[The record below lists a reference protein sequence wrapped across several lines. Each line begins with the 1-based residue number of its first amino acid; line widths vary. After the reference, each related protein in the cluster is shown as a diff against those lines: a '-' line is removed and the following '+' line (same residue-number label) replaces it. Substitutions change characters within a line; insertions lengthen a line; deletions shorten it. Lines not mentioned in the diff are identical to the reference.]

1 MRRVWTM
8 TLSDL
13 RQRIRDKS
21 VIIFGLVV
29 PLALMGVLNLVIGD
43 SDEVDLQPVTVA
55 VAVPEDDQLGRALAE
70 VLGSLDTMEVTVR
83 EAAPDEIRSLA
94 EAGEADLG
102 VTVPDG
108 FTAAVSAG
116 DPVRLDVVE
125 GDDTG
130 IEVDVLLSVLRGTLD
145 RFSAGAVA
153 AAAGAAVGVPPGELA
168 ALAQE
173 VGSAPPSVTLAQGQG
188 SSEQLSTSGALVAGQ
203 AGLFL
208 LFTVGF
214 GVLGLLAEREQG
226 TLARLRSMP
235 MNPTSIVLAKA
246 LVSFILG
253 VVATSVLLAVGGRL
267 FGVAFGSPA
276 AVAVLIVCAV
286 TATTSLMF
294 IVVRVA
300 RTAEQAGIAQSI
312 LAMVLGIAGGAFF
325 PVSSTGWAATL
336 LDLNPVGAFIRGLG
350 ITSGG
355 GGLGDIGAPVLT
367 MLVFAAVAL
376 VVARLVPDRGVAA

>member
-1 MRRVWTM
+1 MRQIWTM

-21 VIIFGLVV
+21 VIIFALVV

-43 SDEVDLQPVTVA
+43 SGEVELEPVTVA
-55 VAVPEDDQLGRALAE
+55 MAVPDGDQLGGTLVD
-70 VLGSLDTMEVTVR
+70 VLGSVDTMEVTVR
-83 EAAPDEIRSLA
+83 EVPADEITSLA
-94 EAGEADLG
+94 ESGEAQLG
-102 VTVPDG
+102 ITVPEG
-108 FTAAVSAG
+108 FTAAVSARE
-116 DPVRLDVVE
+116 PVQLDVVE
-125 GDDTG
+125 GDG
-130 IEVDVLLSVLRGTLD
+130 AGLEVDILLAVTQGTLD
-145 RFSAGAVA
+145 RFSAGATAVA
-153 AAAGAAVGVPPGELA
+153 AAATVGLPPGELGT
-168 ALAQE
+168 LAQE
-173 VGSAPPSVTLAQGQG
+173 VGSAPPSITLTQGEA
-188 SSEQLSTSGALVAGQ
+188 SSEQLDPSGALVAGQ

-235 MNPTSIVLAKA
+235 MNPGSIVLAKA
-246 LVSFILG
+246 LVSFVLG
-253 VVATSVLLAVGGRL
+253 VVATAILLAVGGRL
-267 FGVAFGSPA
+267 FGVDFGSP
-276 AVAVLIVCAV
+276 VGVGLLIVCAV

-312 LAMVLGIAGGAFF
+312 LAMVLGVAGGAFF
-325 PVSSTGWAATL
+325 PVSGTGWAATL

-355 GGLGDIGAPVLT
+355 GGPSDLGAPVLV
-367 MLVFAAVAL
+367 MLVFAAAAL
-376 VVARLVPDRGVAA
+376 AIARLVPDRGVAS

>member
-1 MRRVWTM
+1 MRQVWTM

-29 PLALMGVLNLVIGD
+29 PLALMGVLNLVIGGT
-43 SDEVDLQPVTVA
+43 DEVELQPATVA
-55 VAVPEDDQLGRALAE
+55 VAVPEGDRLGRALIE
-70 VLGSLDTMEVTVR
+70 VLGSLDALEVTVR
-83 EAAPDEIRSLA
+83 EVPAGEIRSLA
-94 EAGEADLG
+94 ESGEADLG

-116 DPVRLDVVE
+116 EPVQLDVVE

-130 IEVDVLLSVLRGTLD
+130 IEADVLLSVLRGTLD
-145 RFSAGAVA
+145 RFTAGAAA
-153 AAAGAAVGVPPGELA
+153 AAAGAATGVPPTELA

-173 VGSAPPSVTLAQGQG
+173 VGAAPPSVALTEGQG
-188 SSEQLSTSGALVAGQ
+188 STEQLSTSGALVAGQ

-208 LFTVGF
+208 IFTVGF
-214 GVLGLLAEREQG
+214 GVIGLLAEREQG
-226 TLARLRSMP
+226 TLSRLRSMP

-253 VVATSVLLAVGGRL
+253 VVATAVLLTVGGRL
-267 FGVAFGSPA
+267 FGVGFGSPA
-276 AVAVLIVCAV
+276 AVGVLVVCAV

-294 IVVRVA
+294 IVVKVA
-300 RTAEQAGIAQSI
+300 RTAEQAGISQSV

-325 PVSSTGWAATL
+325 PVSASGWAATL

-355 GGLGDIGAPVLT
+355 GGLGDIVVPVVT
-367 MLVFAAVAL
+367 MLVFAAAAL
-376 VVARLVPDRGVAA
+376 AVARVIPDRGVGA